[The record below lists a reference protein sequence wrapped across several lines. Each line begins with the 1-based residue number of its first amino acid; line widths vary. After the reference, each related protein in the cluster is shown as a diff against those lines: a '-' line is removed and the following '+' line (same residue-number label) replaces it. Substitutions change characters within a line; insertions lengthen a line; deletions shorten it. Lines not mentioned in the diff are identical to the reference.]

1 MKNLLLATT
10 CLAAVSAC
18 TTGEKPAPEVKP
30 NIVVIY
36 LDDLGYGD
44 VGAYGAT
51 ELKTPNIDKLAHGG
65 VRFTTGYAS
74 SATCTPSRYALL
86 TGEYPWRNESARI
99 LPVNGIWDWALA
111 MWTGTNEFLPDQTK

>member
-1 MKNLLLATT
+1 MKNLLLMTT

-18 TTGEKPAPEVKP
+18 TTSEKPAPEVKP

-44 VGAYGAT
+44 VGAYGAIG
-51 ELKTPNIDKLAHGG
+51 LKTPNIDKLAEGG
-65 VRFTTGYAS
+65 VKFTTGYAS

-86 TGEYPWRNESARI
+86 TGKSI
-99 LPVNGIWDWALA
+99 LNWVIPINFFY
-111 MWTGTNEFLPDQTK
+111 TT